1 MASKINRLTARMV
14 TLAKPGLHADG
25 GNLYLRVSPTGARSW
40 VFIYRVA
47 GKQRELGLGSAGPV
61 GVGLADARAKA
72 AEARQTLQGGTD
84 PLEGRRATEAAR
96 KAAATTFG
104 SFADKY
110 VADHRTGWSNPKHI
124 AQWEMTLG
132 DSYCKGIRSKA
143 VGDIGI
149 DEVLEVLKPVWQ
161 KRPET
166 ARRIRMRL
174 ERVLDAAKVMGLR
187 SGENPARWRG
197 NLDHLLP
204 VHAKATKTHH
214 AALPYAEVP
223 TFMRA
228 LGERPAMAA
237 LALRFLILT
246 ASRTSEVLEADWN
259 EIDMDAKV
267 WTIPAERMKAR
278 RIHRIP
284 LSDAALEVL
293 KEAKGK
299 DPRLVFP
306 GQKPGRPLSNMAML
320 TLLKRMK
327 LGDATTAHGFRSSFR
342 DWAAEC
348 TSYPGEVAE
357 MALAHVVEN
366 ATEAAYRRGDLFEKR
381 KELMQAWADHLLK
394 TAPKAK
400 TVVEGGAQ

>member
-14 TLAKPGLHADG
+14 ALAKPGLHADG
-25 GNLYLRVSPTGARSW
+25 GNLYLRVAASGARSW
-40 VFIYRVA
+40 VFLYRSG

-61 GVGLADARAKA
+61 GVSLADARTKA

-84 PLEGRRATEAAR
+84 PLEGRRAAEAAR
-96 KAAATTFG
+96 KAAATTFA
-104 SFADKY
+104 SVADQY
-110 VADHRTGWSNPKHI
+110 VADHRAGWSNGKHV
-124 AQWEMTLG
+124 AQWRMTLG
-132 DSYCKGIRSKA
+132 DSYCKAIRSKP

-204 VHAKATKTHH
+204 AHAKATKTHH

-223 TFMRA
+223 AFMRA
-228 LGERPAMAA
+228 LAERPAMAA

-246 ASRTSEVLEADWN
+246 ASRTSEVLEAEWS

-267 WTIPAERMKAR
+267 WTIAADRMKAR

-293 KEAKGK
+293 KAAKGK
-299 DPRLVFP
+299 DPLLVFP

-320 TLLKRMK
+320 ILLQRMK
-327 LGDATTAHGFRSSFR
+327 VDEVTTTHGFRSSFR

-381 KELMQAWADHLLK
+381 KALMDDWA
-394 TAPKAK
+394 AFVMKAVAAK
-400 TVVEGGAQ
+400 GGVS